1 MSDDEG
7 IRVEG
12 LVVEHPTASGPFRA
26 LDCHELVVV
35 GASSVAIMGPSGCG
49 KSTLLGVLAG
59 LATPT
64 AGTVT
69 IGSTEITTLSES
81 ARVAF
86 RKGAIGVVYQA
97 DNLLPFL
104 TVSENVR
111 LQLALCGDNDD
122 AERRTRDLLDRLGLG
137 ALGDR
142 LPDELSGGQRQ
153 RAAVARAIVHRPRLI
168 LADEPTGALDKA
180 NADVVIE
187 LLTDAHRQLGAT
199 LIMVTHDPSA
209 AASMQRTVTLRDG
222 SIIDDREEHHAR

>member
-142 LPDELSGGQRQ
+142 LPDQLSGGQRQ